1 MQVLSAY
8 GQHINFGR
16 FQNIE
21 NTINLIK
28 KDIPYIPNHDKFYER
43 QNRQLAFYSDL
54 KQQLPVRG
62 QHWFFDIKDVL
73 SFSWESYTSTIYY
86 QPHQLYSDK
95 LFKYWLL
102 HTVLPLYLTVE
113 QVYTFLH
120 ASSVQIG
127 EYAVLFTGD
136 TMAGKSTL
144 SRYFL
149 DRGHTLISD
158 DKVGTYLHNESVFA
172 VPSHPYQ
179 RAFRQEETLGN
190 FIENFSK
197 NPLPVKH
204 VFELIPVNG
213 DQKIIIT
220 TASGYEKFKILRYHT
235 DMMLPFLNVKRL
247 EYIAKVAN
255 HIMVYQIQVPRDL
268 SRLDEVY
275 SAITLH
281 VKNQSY

>member
-1 MQVLSAY
+1 MLAY
-8 GQHINFGR
+8 GHRIYLKEREDSIRSINI
-16 FQNIE
+16 IE
-21 NTINLIK
+21 K
-28 KDIPYIPNHDKFYER
+28 KIPYVMDHDQFYQR
-43 QNRQLAFYSDL
+43 QSRQLAFYTDL
-54 KQQLPVRG
+54 KQQLPIKG

-172 VPSHPYQ
+172 VPSHPYH
-179 RAFRQEETLGN
+179 RPFRQEETLGN

-204 VFELIPVNG
+204 VFELMPVAG
-213 DQKIIIT
+213 DQEIIIT
-220 TASGYEKFKILRYHT
+220 RISGHEKFKILRYHT
-235 DMMLPFLNVKRL
+235 DMMLPFLNVNRL
-247 EYIAKVAN
+247 EYIAKVSD
-255 HIMVYQIQVPRDL
+255 HIMVHQIQVPRDL
-268 SRLDEVY
+268 TRLNEVY
-275 SAITLH
+275 NAITLY
-281 VKNQSY
+281 VGNQSY